1 MSDSK
6 TDLTAP
12 SDEAF
17 LTRWSRRKQL
27 AKADFKDAGNDIS
40 AAQRI
45 AEAKQQAN
53 DAIAENDMPGDSDM
67 PPIESLDEDSDYS
80 GFMSPNVSDELRNLA
95 LRKLFRGGAFNE
107 RDGLD
112 DYDDDFTSF
121 QKLGDVITA
130 EMRHQMARIKDAMGD
145 DDSNEVLLDSDN
157 DEPSDEI
164 EPANALETGA
174 DIAENNLANEAVTDI
189 NNDDSM
195 TADKQT
201 ADKQAPEQKVH
212 G

>member
-12 SDEAF
+12 SDEGF
-17 LTRWSRRKQL
+17 LSRWSRRKQQ
-27 AKADFKDAGNDIS
+27 AKTDLKDASNDNP
-40 AAQRI
+40 AAQTI

-53 DAIAENDMPGDSDM
+53 VPIAEDEMPGDSDM

-95 LRKLFRGGAFNE
+95 LRKLFRAGGFNE

-112 DYDDDFTSF
+112 DYDDDFTNF
-121 QKLGDVITA
+121 EKLGNVITA
-130 EMRHQMARIKDAMGD
+130 EMRHQMARINDAMEG
-145 DDSNEVLLDSDN
+145 DDSNQVLLDTG
-157 DEPSDEI
+157 DEGASEEM
-164 EPANALETGA
+164 EPASGIEEGGDIDGNDLA
-174 DIAENNLANEAVTDI
+174 DELATDVKH
-189 NNDDSM
+189 DDSM
-195 TADKQT
+195 TADRQT
-201 ADKQAPEQKVH
+201 AKQKVH

>member
-12 SDEAF
+12 SDEGF
-17 LTRWSRRKQL
+17 LSRWSRRKQQ
-27 AKADFKDAGNDIS
+27 AKTDLKDASNDNP
-40 AAQRI
+40 AAQTI

-53 DAIAENDMPGDSDM
+53 VAIAEDEMPGDSDM

-95 LRKLFRGGAFNE
+95 LRKLFRAGGFNE

-112 DYDDDFTSF
+112 DYDDDFTNF
-121 QKLGDVITA
+121 EKLGNVITA
-130 EMRHQMARIKDAMGD
+130 EMRHQMARINDAMEG
-145 DDSNEVLLDSDN
+145 DDSNQVLLDTG
-157 DEPSDEI
+157 DEGASEEM
-164 EPANALETGA
+164 EPASGIEEGGDIDGNDLA
-174 DIAENNLANEAVTDI
+174 DELATDVKH
-189 NNDDSM
+189 DDSM
-195 TADKQT
+195 TADRQT
-201 ADKQAPEQKVH
+201 AKQKVH